1 MMKLETSNRNDWQ
14 GFSRILEVMSFV
26 DELEDSTPDQV
37 RESVERL
44 CELPMNPG
52 ETMSMEEVVFWAGMA
67 AGIELWQKAEQEM
80 LDPLTAEK
88 IQVFAS
94 FFGYST
100 KNAIVDLAL
109 GQIEPQE
116 QPVCEKSQ
124 SR

>member
-14 GFSRILEVMSFV
+14 GFSRILEVMSLV
-26 DELEDSTPDQV
+26 DDIPDATPEQI
-37 RESVERL
+37 RETVEKL
-44 CELPMNPG
+44 CELPVNPG
-52 ETMSMEEVVFWAGMA
+52 ETMSMEEVVFWAGIA
-67 AGIELWQKAEQEM
+67 AGIELWQKADEEM
-80 LDPLTAEK
+80 IDAVTAEK

-109 GQIEPQE
+109 GEIEPQE
-116 QPVCEKSQ
+116 PPVWQKSQ